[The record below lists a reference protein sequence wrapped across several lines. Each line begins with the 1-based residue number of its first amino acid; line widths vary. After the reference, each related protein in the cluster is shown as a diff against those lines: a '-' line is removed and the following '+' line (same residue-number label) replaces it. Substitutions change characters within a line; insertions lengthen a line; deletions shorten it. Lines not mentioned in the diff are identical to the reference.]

1 MEHAFSIILVALAAF
16 ILPLIAGRMRLP
28 AVVLEILFGIAV
40 GPSLLGLIHESE
52 VMAYLA
58 ELGFLLLMF
67 LSGFE
72 IDFGKLER
80 QGPLQIF
87 AGLGV
92 FLLTLALAYYS
103 AVLLGHGPFV
113 TLILATTSVGLV
125 VPTLRSTNR
134 TSTSLGQAILISAL
148 IADLLTLIGA
158 TIYAMVVEGG
168 TGWNLLN
175 FPALFLGMAALLLF
189 LKRLAWWYPERVERM
204 FVSDDPEEIG
214 IRASLALMFVFVG
227 LSHLLGV
234 EAILGAFFAGAV
246 FAMVFRH
253 RGQLEQKLKGFSY
266 GFLIP
271 IFFIY
276 VGVRFE
282 LQALM
287 RPGVLLGALALI
299 GVAVGLKVL
308 AASLL
313 VLQRFSL
320 REVLAAGTLLSS
332 RLSLVIAVAALG
344 ARLNL
349 VDRELESQVIL
360 LAVVTATV
368 SPTVFRALAPRLPS
382 YVSSEEMDRVSGG
395 KLEAGLPSRASVR

>member
-1 MEHAFSIILVALAAF
+1 MEHAFSIIVVALAAF
-16 ILPLIAGRMRLP
+16 ILPLIAGRLRLP

-87 AGLGV
+87 TGLGV
-92 FLLTLALAYYS
+92 FLLTLALAYQ
-103 AVLLGHGPFV
+103 AAGFLGHGPFV

-168 TGWNLLN
+168 MGWNLLR

-189 LKRLAWWYPERVERM
+189 LKRLAWWYPEKVERM

-276 VGVRFE
+276 VGVRFDV
-282 LQALM
+282 QALTQ
-287 RPGVLLGALALI
+287 PGVLLGALALI
-299 GVAVGLKVL
+299 GVAVGLKIF

-320 REVLAAGTLLSS
+320 REVLAAGTLLSA

-349 VDRELESQVIL
+349 VDRQLESQVIL
-360 LAVVTATV
+360 LAIVTATV
-368 SPTVFRALAPRLPS
+368 APTLFRALAPRLASAAAQAEADP
-382 YVSSEEMDRVSGG
+382 VSNG
-395 KLEAGLPSRASVR
+395 KFQAGLPPSASLR

>member
-1 MEHAFSIILVALAAF
+1 MEHATSIIVVALAAF
-16 ILPLIAGRMRLP
+16 LLPLIAGRMRMP

-80 QGPLQIF
+80 QGLSQIF
-87 AGLGV
+87 TGLSV
-92 FLLTLALAYYS
+92 FMLTLALAYLS
-103 AVLLGHGPFV
+103 ADFLGHGPFV

-125 VPTLRSTNR
+125 VPTLRSTQR
-134 TSTSLGQAILISAL
+134 ASTRLGQAILITAL
-148 IADLLTLIGA
+148 MADLLTLIGA
-158 TIYAMVVEGG
+158 TIYAMVIERGV
-168 TGWNLLN
+168 GWNLIN
-175 FPALFLGMAALLLF
+175 FPLLFLGMATLLLF
-189 LKRLAWWYPERVERM
+189 LKRLAWWYPEKVERM
-204 FVSDDPEEIG
+204 FAPDDPEEIG

-253 RGQLEQKLKGFSY
+253 RGQLEHKLKGFSY

-276 VGVRFE
+276 VGVRFD
-282 LQALM
+282 LAALT
-287 RPGVLLGALALI
+287 RPGVLVGALALI
-299 GVAVGLKVL
+299 GAAVGLKV
-308 AASLL
+308 ASASLL
-313 VLQRFSL
+313 VFQRFRL
-320 REVLAAGTLLSS
+320 REVLAAGTLLSA

-344 ARLNL
+344 ARLNI
-349 VDRELESQVIL
+349 VDRALESQVIL
-360 LAVVTATV
+360 LAVVTATL
-368 SPTVFRALAPRLPS
+368 SPTIFRMLAPRLQVVAREPGADDALPLK
-382 YVSSEEMDRVSGG
+382 VEE
-395 KLEAGLPSRASVR
+395 ALPSLPPMR

>member
-1 MEHAFSIILVALAAF
+1 M
-16 ILPLIAGRMRLP
+16 
-28 AVVLEILFGIAV
+28 
-40 GPSLLGLIHESE
+40 
-52 VMAYLA
+52 
-58 ELGFLLLMF
+58 
-67 LSGFE
+67 SGHWNRFE
-72 IDFGKLER
+72 QNAISSKSCK
-80 QGPLQIF
+80 
-87 AGLGV
+87 V
-92 FLLTLALAYYS
+92 
-103 AVLLGHGPFV
+103 
-113 TLILATTSVGLV
+113 ATTSVGLV

-158 TIYAMVVEGG
+158 TIYAMIVEGG

-189 LKRLAWWYPERVERM
+189 LKRLAWWYPEKVERM

-253 RGQLEQKLKGFSY
+253 RGQLEKKLKGFSY

-276 VGVRFE
+276 VGVRFD
-282 LQALM
+282 LQTLM
-287 RPGVLLGALALI
+287 RPGVLMGALALI
-299 GVAVGLKVL
+299 GVAVGLKIL
-308 AASLL
+308 AAGLL
-313 VLQRFSL
+313 VFQRFSP
-320 REVLAAGTLLSS
+320 REALAAGTLLSA

-344 ARLNL
+344 VRLNL

-360 LAVVTATV
+360 LAIVTATV
-368 SPTVFRALAPRLPS
+368 APTIFRALAPKLALPGPGEPME
-382 YVSSEEMDRVSGG
+382 VPANR
-395 KLEAGLPSRASVR
+395 KLDGGLPSSASMR

>member
-16 ILPLIAGRMRLP
+16 VLPLIAGRMRLP

-40 GPSLLGLIHESE
+40 GPSLLGLINESE
-52 VMAYLA
+52 AMAYLA

-80 QGPLQIF
+80 QGPLQVIS
-87 AGLGV
+87 GLGV
-92 FLLTLALAYYS
+92 FLLTLALAYY
-103 AVLLGHGPFV
+103 AAGFLGHGPFV

-134 TSTSLGQAILISAL
+134 MSTSLGQAILISAL

-158 TIYAMVVEGG
+158 TIYAMIVEGG
-168 TGWNLLN
+168 IGWNLLH
-175 FPALFLGMAALLLF
+175 FPALFLGMAALLLM
-189 LKRLAWWYPERVERM
+189 LKRLAWWYPEKVERM

-227 LSHLLGV
+227 LSLLLNV

-253 RGQLEQKLKGFSY
+253 RGQLEKKLKGFSY

-276 VGVRFE
+276 VGVRFDV
-282 LQALM
+282 QALM

-299 GVAVGLKVL
+299 GVAVGLKIV

-313 VLQRFSL
+313 VLQRFSP
-320 REVLAAGTLLSS
+320 REVLAAGTLLSA

-360 LAVVTATV
+360 LAIVTATV
-368 SPTVFRALAPRLPS
+368 APTLFRALAPRLASPAS
-382 YVSSEEMDRVSGG
+382 QADEGPVSNR
-395 KLEAGLPSRASVR
+395 KLQTGLPSSASMR

>member
-80 QGPLQIF
+80 QGPRQVF

-92 FLLTLALAYYS
+92 FLFTLALAYH
-103 AVLLGHGPFV
+103 AGDLLGHGPFV

-134 TSTSLGQAILISAL
+134 MSTSLGQAILISAL

-158 TIYAMVVEGG
+158 TIYAMVAEGG

-175 FPALFLGMAALLLF
+175 FPALFLGMAALLLL
-189 LKRLAWWYPERVERM
+189 LKRLAWWYPEKVERM

-227 LSHLLGV
+227 LSQLLGV

-276 VGVRFE
+276 VGVRFD
-282 LQALM
+282 LQTLM

-299 GVAVGLKVL
+299 AVAIGLKIV
-308 AASLL
+308 AASVLL
-313 VLQRFSL
+313 LQRFSV
-320 REVLAAGTLLSS
+320 REVLAAGTLLSA

-368 SPTVFRALAPRLPS
+368 SPTLFRALAPKLSLPGS
-382 YVSSEEMDRVSGG
+382 REATDSISNG
-395 KLEAGLPSRASVR
+395 KLEAGLPSSASVR

>member
-16 ILPLIAGRMRLP
+16 VLPLIAGRMRLP

-40 GPSLLGLIHESE
+40 GPSLLGLINESE
-52 VMAYLA
+52 AMAYLA

-80 QGPLQIF
+80 QGPLQVIS
-87 AGLGV
+87 GLGV
-92 FLLTLALAYYS
+92 FLLTLALAYY
-103 AVLLGHGPFV
+103 AAGFLGHGPFV

-134 TSTSLGQAILISAL
+134 MSTSLGQAILISAL

-168 TGWNLLN
+168 IGWNLLH
-175 FPALFLGMAALLLF
+175 FPALFLGMAALLLM
-189 LKRLAWWYPERVERM
+189 LKRLAWWYPEKVERM

-227 LSHLLGV
+227 LSLLLNV

-253 RGQLEQKLKGFSY
+253 RGQLEKKLKGFSY

-276 VGVRFE
+276 VGVRFDV
-282 LQALM
+282 QALM

-299 GVAVGLKVL
+299 GVAVGLKIV

-313 VLQRFSL
+313 VLQRFSP
-320 REVLAAGTLLSS
+320 REVLAAGTLLSA

-360 LAVVTATV
+360 LAIVTATV
-368 SPTVFRALAPRLPS
+368 APTLFRALAPRLASPAS
-382 YVSSEEMDRVSGG
+382 QADEGPVSNR
-395 KLEAGLPSRASVR
+395 KLQTGLPSSASMR

>member
-1 MEHAFSIILVALAAF
+1 MEHASSIIVIALAAF
-16 ILPLIAGRMRLP
+16 VLPLIASRMRLP

-80 QGPLQIF
+80 QGSMQVVT
-87 AGLGV
+87 GLGV
-92 FLLTLALAYYS
+92 FLLTLALAYY
-103 AVLLGHGPFV
+103 AADFLGHGPFV

-125 VPTLRSTNR
+125 VPTLRGTNR

-158 TIYAMVVEGG
+158 TIYAVVVEGG
-168 TGWNLLN
+168 VGWNLLH
-175 FPALFLGMAALLLF
+175 FPALFLGMAALLLI
-189 LKRLAWWYPERVERM
+189 LKRVAWWYPEKVERM

-227 LSHLLGV
+227 LSHLLRV

-276 VGVRFE
+276 VGVRFD

-287 RPGVLLGALALI
+287 QPGVLLGALTLI
-299 GVAVGLKVL
+299 GVAVGLKIV

-313 VLQRFSL
+313 VLQRFSP
-320 REVLAAGTLLSS
+320 REVLAAGTLLSA

-349 VDRELESQVIL
+349 VDRQLESQVIL
-360 LAVVTATV
+360 LAIVTATV
-368 SPTVFRALAPRLPS
+368 APTLFRALAPRLPS
-382 YVSSEEMDRVSGG
+382 PALQADGGPVSNG
-395 KLEAGLPSRASVR
+395 KLETGLPSSASMR